1 MAKKTQYEIGDYVEV
16 KDGGCKGWRGHI
28 ETIYPLSPNKL
39 LIFIKDERGRGF
51 GYFQEKQIR
60 LLNADN

>member
-1 MAKKTQYEIGDYVEV
+1 MAKKEQFEIGDYVEV

-28 ETIYPLSPNKL
+28 ETIFPLTKSKC
-39 LIFIKDERGRGF
+39 LIFITDERGQGF
-51 GYFQEKQIR
+51 GYFQEKQIK